1 MPASVMIVDDSAL
14 MRAFIGRVLRASG
27 FPVDEVVEAANG
39 EEALDLLR
47 TRPVDLVLTDINM
60 PGMDGEQLLRALEL
74 DRELRQIPVVVVS
87 TDSSRSRVDRMLALG
102 ARGYLGKPF
111 HPEAL
116 RAELEGIFGGA
127 PEGDASHV

>member
-1 MPASVMIVDDSAL
+1 MIVDDSAL